1 MQGVVMTA
9 LDLPAT
15 TGTTSPVRHPWR
27 WVVFGVVFAA
37 NLMDIFDATIVNVA
51 GPSIHTDLGGGTDTL
66 QWLSAGYT
74 LAFAVLLIAGA
85 RLGDIL
91 GRRRLFLVG
100 SAGFTIFSAACAL
113 SPDIGVLIAF
123 RVLQGAFGALMIPQ
137 GFGLM
142 REVFDDKEFGKA
154 TGMFGPAMGLP
165 MLAAPI
171 VAGALVDADL
181 WGTGWR
187 LVFLINVPIGLV
199 SFVLALKSL
208 PRGASRPGLK
218 LDVTGTWLIGLALVA
233 IIYPLIQGQPE
244 GWPAW
249 TFVLLGVGLTLL
261 FAFLRWEKRRGD
273 DALIE
278 PSLLANRTYLGGI
291 AVVLALFGAFSGVLL
306 CVSLYGQLGE
316 GWSPIH
322 AGLTLTPMVV
332 GMVIGMV
339 AGTMAVARL
348 GRHVLHL
355 GLAVIALGA
364 VEMAITVSGATS
376 ASSWDLVPG
385 LLLIGAGAGASIG
398 QLFQFVLSSVTM
410 REVGSA
416 SGVLEATQQLST
428 SLGVAILGTIFFSG
442 LGDHLPTH
450 ALEITAW
457 ACLVPLAIAFALV
470 FRLPMHAREEQ
481 EQPAA

>member
-1 MQGVVMTA
+1 MTA

-15 TGTTSPVRHPWR
+15 TGTTAPARHPWR

-74 LAFAVLLIAGA
+74 LAFAVLLVAGA

-113 SPDIGVLIAF
+113 SPDISVLIAF

-142 REVFDDKEFGKA
+142 REVFDEKEFGKA

-171 VAGALVDADL
+171 AAGALVDADL
-181 WGTGWR
+181 FGTGWR

-199 SFVLALKSL
+199 SYVLALKSL

-278 PSLLANRTYLGGI
+278 PSLLTNRTYLGGI

-306 CVSLYGQLGE
+306 VVSLYGQLGE

-322 AGLTLTPMVV
+322 AGITLTPMVIGMVV
-332 GMVIGMV
+332 GMVV
-339 AGTMAVARL
+339 GTMLVAKL

-355 GLAVIALGA
+355 GLAVIAAGV
-364 VEMAITVSGATS
+364 VELALSASMSTS
-376 ASSWDLVPG
+376 LSSWDLVPG

-398 QLFQFVLSSVTM
+398 QLFQFVLSSVSM

-428 SLGVAILGTIFFSG
+428 SLGVAILGTVFFSG
-442 LGDHLPTH
+442 LGGHLPTH
-450 ALEITAW
+450 ALEITTW

-470 FRLPMHAREEQ
+470 FRLPMHAREEE
-481 EQPAA
+481 EQPVAA